1 MHVCVLGGGVI
12 GVTTAYYLARDGHRV
27 TLLDR
32 REGVGLEA
40 SFANGGQLS
49 YSYVAPLAQPSILP
63 SLPSLLLMRDSALRF
78 APRLDC
84 LQWRWLFAFLRACR
98 KEVASQTTT
107 HLLTLSLYSRSL
119 LHDLVREESVEF
131 DYKRNGKLVLFRD
144 RGAFEQAQ
152 RQMEFQAA
160 LGSEQQ
166 ALGPMACTALEPAV
180 EPLRSELAGGIYTPS
195 EDVGDCHQFTVEL
208 ARLAREKYGA
218 EFVYGSQIQQLQVSN
233 GRIAAARTQRGDVE
247 ADAFVVAAGMSSVR
261 LLDPLAVKLLLY
273 PLKGYSLTVPIDSGH
288 DAPSVSVTD
297 SDNKVVYAKLGD
309 RLRVAGMIDI
319 TGSPNADPRRLD
331 LLRRQAREAFPRG
344 GDYNRA
350 QGWSGQRPATPSG
363 KPVLGSTPYSNLW
376 LNTGQGALGFTLACG
391 SARLVADCIAQRP
404 PALDMSPFRQA

>member
-27 TLLDR
+27 TVLDR

-84 LQWRWLFAFLRACR
+84 QQWRWLLAFLRACR
-98 KEVASQTTT
+98 KEVASQTTA
-107 HLLTLSLYSRSL
+107 HLLALSLYSRSL
-119 LHDLVREESVEF
+119 LHALVGEEALDF
-131 DYKRNGKLVLFRD
+131 DYKRNGKLVVFRS
-144 RGAFEQAQ
+144 REAFEQAQ
-152 RQMEFQAA
+152 RQMEFQAT
-160 LGSEQQ
+160 LGCEQQ
-166 ALGPMACTALEPAV
+166 ALHAEACVALEPAI
-180 EPLRSELAGGIYTPS
+180 EPLWSELAGGIYTPS

-208 ARLAREKYGA
+208 ARLARDKYGA
-218 EFVYGSQIQQLQVSN
+218 QFIYGAQIQELRTAN
-233 GRIAAARTQRGDVE
+233 GRVAAVRTQQGDIE
-247 ADAFVVAAGMSSVR
+247 ADAFAVSAGMSSVR
-261 LLDPLAVKLLLY
+261 LLEPLGVKLLLY
-273 PLKGYSLTVPIDSGH
+273 PLKGYSLTVPLDSSH
-288 DAPSVSVTD
+288 STPTVSVTD
-297 SDNKVVYAKLGD
+297 ADNKVVYAKLGE

-319 TGSPNADPRRLD
+319 TGNASPDPRRLD
-331 LLRRQAREAFPRG
+331 LLQRQARQAFPRG

-350 QGWSGQRPATPSG
+350 EGWSGQRPATPSG
-363 KPVLGSTPYSNLW
+363 KPVLGSTPYTNLW

-404 PALDMSPFRQA
+404 PALDMSVFRQA

>member
-27 TLLDR
+27 TVLDR

-63 SLPSLLLMRDSALRF
+63 NLPSLLFARDSALRF
-78 APRLDC
+78 SPRLDC
-84 LQWRWLFAFLRACR
+84 QQWRWLIAFLRACR
-98 KEVASQTTT
+98 KEVAAQTTA
-107 HLLTLSLYSRSL
+107 HLLALSLYSRSL
-119 LHDLVREESVEF
+119 LHALVREETIEF
-131 DYKRNGKLVLFRD
+131 DYKRNGKLVVFRNPA
-144 RGAFEQAQ
+144 AFEQAQ

-160 LGSEQQ
+160 LGCEQQ
-166 ALGPMACTALEPAV
+166 ALGPMACVTLEPAI

-208 ARLAREKYGA
+208 ARLASEKYGA
-218 EFVYGSQIQQLQVSN
+218 RFIYGSQIQQLRAQQHRLLAV
-233 GRIAAARTQRGDVE
+233 RTQQGDIE
-247 ADAFVVAAGMSSVR
+247 ADAFVVSAGMSSVR
-261 LLDPLAVKLLLY
+261 LLEPLGVKLLLY
-273 PLKGYSLTVPIDSGH
+273 PLQGYSLTVPLDPGH
-288 DAPSVSVTD
+288 SAPYVSVTD
-297 SDNKVVYAKLGD
+297 ADNKVVYAKLGD

-319 TGSPNADPRRLD
+319 TGTANADPRRLN
-331 LLRRQAREAFPRG
+331 LLQKQARAAFPRG

-350 QGWSGQRPATPSG
+350 EGWSGQRPATPSG
-363 KPVLGSTPYSNLW
+363 KPVLGSTNYSNLW

-391 SARLVADCIAQRP
+391 SARLVADSIAQRP
-404 PALDMSPFRQA
+404 PELDISLFRHA

>member
-27 TLLDR
+27 TVLDR

-63 SLPSLLLMRDSALRF
+63 NLPSLLFARDSALRF
-78 APRLDC
+78 SPRLDC
-84 LQWRWLFAFLRACR
+84 LQWRWLIAFLRACR
-98 KEVASQTTT
+98 KEVAAQTTA
-107 HLLTLSLYSRSL
+107 HLLALSLYSRSL
-119 LHDLVREESVEF
+119 LHALVREETIEF
-131 DYKRNGKLVLFRD
+131 DYKRNGKLVVFRNPA
-144 RGAFEQAQ
+144 AFEQAQ

-160 LGSEQQ
+160 LGCEQQ
-166 ALGPMACTALEPAV
+166 ALGPMACVTLEPAI

-208 ARLAREKYGA
+208 ARLASEKYGA
-218 EFVYGSQIQQLQVSN
+218 RFIYGSQIQQLRAQQHRLLAV
-233 GRIAAARTQRGDVE
+233 RTQQGDIE
-247 ADAFVVAAGMSSVR
+247 ADAFVVSAGMSSVR
-261 LLDPLAVKLLLY
+261 LLEPLGVKLLLY
-273 PLKGYSLTVPIDSGH
+273 PLQGYSLTVPLDPGH
-288 DAPSVSVTD
+288 SAPYVSVTD
-297 SDNKVVYAKLGD
+297 ADNKVVYAKLGD

-319 TGSPNADPRRLD
+319 TGTANADPRRLN
-331 LLRRQAREAFPRG
+331 LLQKQARAAFPRG

-350 QGWSGQRPATPSG
+350 EGWSGQRPATPSG
-363 KPVLGSTPYSNLW
+363 KPVLGSTNYSNLW

-391 SARLVADCIAQRP
+391 SARLVADSIAQRP
-404 PALDMSPFRQA
+404 PELDISLFRQA

>member
-1 MHVCVLGGGVI
+1 
-12 GVTTAYYLARDGHRV
+12 VTV
-27 TLLDR
+27 LDR

-63 SLPSLLLMRDSALRF
+63 NLPSLLLMRDSALRF

-84 LQWRWLFAFLRACR
+84 LQWRWLLAFLRACR
-98 KEVASQTTT
+98 KEVASQTTA
-107 HLLTLSLYSRSL
+107 HLLALSLYSRSL
-119 LHDLVREESVEF
+119 LHALVGEESVDF
-131 DYKRNGKLVLFRD
+131 DYKRNGKLVVFRH
-144 RGAFEQAQ
+144 REAFEQAQ

-160 LGSEQQ
+160 LGCEQHTLY
-166 ALGPMACTALEPAV
+166 AEACVALEPAI
-180 EPLRSELAGGIYTPS
+180 EPLRSELVGGIYTPS

-218 EFVYGSQIQQLQVSN
+218 QFLYGAQIQELRTANGQV
-233 GRIAAARTQRGDVE
+233 AAVRTQQGDIE
-247 ADAFVVAAGMSSVR
+247 ADAFVVSAGMSSVR
-261 LLDPLAVKLLLY
+261 LLEPLGVKLLLY
-273 PLKGYSLTVPIDSGH
+273 PLKGYSLTVPLDSGH
-288 DAPSVSVTD
+288 SAPNVSVTD
-297 SDNKVVYAKLGD
+297 ADNKVVYAKLGE

-319 TGSPNADPRRLD
+319 TGNASPDPRRLD
-331 LLRRQAREAFPRG
+331 LLQRQARQAFPRG

-350 QGWSGQRPATPSG
+350 EGWSGQRPATPSG

-404 PALDMSPFRQA
+404 PALDLSLFRQA